1 MFNMKTF
8 IITLPNSRRKPIIE
22 KQMNDGGFD
31 FSFTDGISKKDIT
44 IDWTDKIFKTDKY
57 AIKLNTNPNP
67 VHPHYTFFESFGTRQ
82 WIKIG
87 EIGLFIA
94 HFDLWVRLCDDPE
107 NDAYMILED
116 DAKFLFT
123 PQHLEVFRESVNVNS
138 FDVIQNQKV
147 SPNFMNG
154 KVGFNN
160 LSDTVD
166 SIPFD
171 NQIWQNTEGTAT
183 YIISKQGAAKM
194 IEFYKRL
201 GLFCPVDN
209 FITRAYMLQFI
220 KMYYPPNYLQAGLN
234 EESAISEIHV
244 PVEDLGVLDGILIKG

>member
-1 MFNMKTF
+1 MFNMKTV

-22 KQMNDGGFD
+22 KQMNDAGFD

-44 IDWTDKIFKTDKY
+44 IDWDEKIFKTNKY
-57 AIKLNTNPNP
+57 EIKLNTSSRPA
-67 VHPHYTFFESFGTRQ
+67 HPQFQFWESFGRRK

-94 HFDLWVRLCDDPE
+94 HLDLWVKLCNDTD

-123 PQHLEVFRESVNVNS
+123 PDDLNRFKQTVDVST
-138 FDVIQNQKV
+138 FDVIQNQKI
-147 SPNFMNG
+147 SPNFMSG

-160 LSDTVD
+160 LSENIDP
-166 SIPFD
+166 IPF
-171 NQIWQNTEGTAT
+171 NSEIWQNTEGTAT

-194 IEFYKRL
+194 INFCKQFA
-201 GLFCPVDN
+201 LFCPVDN
-209 FITRAYMLQFI
+209 MITRAYMMQYI
-220 KMYYPPNYLQAGLN
+220 NMHYPPNYLQAGLN
-234 EESAISEIHV
+234 DESAISEIHV